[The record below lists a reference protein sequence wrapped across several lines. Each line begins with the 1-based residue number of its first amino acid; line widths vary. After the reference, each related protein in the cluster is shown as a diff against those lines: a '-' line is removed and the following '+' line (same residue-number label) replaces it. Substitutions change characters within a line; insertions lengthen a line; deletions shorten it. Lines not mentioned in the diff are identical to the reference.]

1 MWTRTKLLAAI
12 VTLTL
17 LAGYAW
23 QSVSRWKQSL
33 ISQGRTEV
41 QARWD
46 KNMLDISEAITAEI
60 QRTRKLES
68 DLQDQEVKSRK
79 AKDDEISRINARY
92 AALLDS
98 LHNRPDSPT
107 SPSGTGVPETAS
119 TGPAAGWCDGSR
131 LYRDHAAAFAGEA
144 AMAAEL
150 QAYARYC
157 VKQYEAV
164 RVNSSTH

>member
-17 LAGYAW
+17 LVGYAW

-33 ISQGRTEV
+33 ISQGRAEV
-41 QARWD
+41 QAKWD
-46 KNMLDISEAITAEI
+46 KNLLDISEAITAEI

-98 LHNRPDSPT
+98 LHNRPDSPDPS
-107 SPSGTGVPETAS
+107 SPGVPEGAS
-119 TGPAAGWCDGSR
+119 TGSATGWCDGSR
-131 LYRDHAAAFAGEA
+131 LYRDHAAVLVGEA
-144 AMAAEL
+144 ALAAEL

-157 VKQYEAV
+157 VQQYEAV
-164 RVNSSTH
+164 KNQ

>member
-1 MWTRTKLLAAI
+1 MWTLQTRLLAITAI
-12 VTLTL
+12 SIL
-17 LAGYAW
+17 LAGSAW
-23 QSVSRWKQSL
+23 YGYSKGKQSGM
-33 ISQGRTEV
+33 SEV
-41 QARWD
+41 QTKWD
-46 KNMLDISEAITAEI
+46 KNLLDISEAITAEI

-98 LHNRPDSPT
+98 LHNRPDSPG
-107 SPSGTGVPETAS
+107 PSGPGVPEGAS
-119 TGPAAGWCDGSR
+119 TGPATGWCDGSR
-131 LYRDHAAAFAGEA
+131 LYRDHAAVLVGEA

-157 VKQYEAV
+157 IQQYEAALK
-164 RVNSSTH
+164 NQ